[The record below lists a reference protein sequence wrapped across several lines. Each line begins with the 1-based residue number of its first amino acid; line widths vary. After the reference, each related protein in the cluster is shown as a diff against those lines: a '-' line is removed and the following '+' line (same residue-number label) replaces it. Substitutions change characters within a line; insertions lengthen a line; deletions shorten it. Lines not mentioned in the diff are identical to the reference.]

1 MADTSAPFDFALLY
15 ERLRPKHSYY
25 GYALR
30 LRSGQA
36 QGKSVSTSD

>member
-1 MADTSAPFDFALLY
+1 MGGLFTPCCTSLFIVY
-15 ERLRPKHSYY
+15 ETLREQCVNFEYF

-36 QGKSVSTSD
+36 QYKF